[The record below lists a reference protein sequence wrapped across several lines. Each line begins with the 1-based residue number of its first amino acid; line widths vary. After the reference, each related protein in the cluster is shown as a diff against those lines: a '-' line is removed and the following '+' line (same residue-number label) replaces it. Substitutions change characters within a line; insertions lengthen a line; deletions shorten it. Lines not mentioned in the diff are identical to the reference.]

1 MPRRTKPA
9 AAAKTRA
16 PRNKPAPR
24 SEPLPERTK
33 PPPRARADDMIPVV
47 LKEENSDGVTAK
59 ELQRRIAVRAAVSP
73 AFIEAL
79 KRDFA
84 RHGAV
89 AIAKTRELAPATYVR
104 LAAVLLPKDAPPAEP
119 APEPLAPTSAAAPAM
134 DEAAARR
141 RMAEL
146 RALLAGPGD
155 RESGEGE
162 EARALQEGGR

>member
-1 MPRRTKPA
+1 MPRRTTPA
-9 AAAKTRA
+9 TAARTRA

-24 SEPLPERTK
+24 SKPNPERAK
-33 PPPRARADDMIPVV
+33 PPPRARADDVIPVV
-47 LKEENSDGVTAK
+47 LKEDNSDGVTAK
-59 ELQRRIAVRAAVSP
+59 ELQRRIALQAAVSP

-104 LAAVLLPKDAPPAEP
+104 LAAVLLPKDAPPADP
-119 APEPLAPTSAAAPAM
+119 APEPLAPACTPAPAM

-146 RALLAGPGD
+146 HALLARPRD
-155 RESGEGE
+155 RESRAGE
-162 EARALQEGGR
+162 EAAAPQEGGR